1 MQLPLGNLAPLRGPV
16 ASPAGIQRG
25 SLHSDM
31 GSSVDS
37 GLVDRGEAQVRLSS
51 LGARPEKQ
59 ILQEVTFGVE
69 SFKDSV
75 CDLSVLKCFGLK
87 YFYYSTIFL
96 VFPCF

>member
-1 MQLPLGNLAPLRGPV
+1 MQVPLGNLAPLRGPV

-51 LGARPEKQ
+51 LGARLEKQ
-59 ILQEVTFGVE
+59 TLQEVTFGV
-69 SFKDSV
+69 
-75 CDLSVLKCFGLK
+75 
-87 YFYYSTIFL
+87 T
-96 VFPCF
+96 